1 MQNKANVKIGKMN
14 ISIATIKDYDKE
26 QRTINNERYS
36 KQTQSKPI
44 CGDRYKTKDPRH
56 KTQNT
61 SLESEVWSLARATIF
76 NPIKKLTTTETGANL
91 KGQGVIWQSGCSWT

>member
-14 ISIATIKDYDKE
+14 TSIATIKDYDNE

-44 CGDRYKTKDPRH
+44 YILSQGTLS
-56 KTQNT
+56 TQRKRN
-61 SLESEVWSLARATIF
+61 
-76 NPIKKLTTTETGANL
+76 
-91 KGQGVIWQSGCSWT
+91 